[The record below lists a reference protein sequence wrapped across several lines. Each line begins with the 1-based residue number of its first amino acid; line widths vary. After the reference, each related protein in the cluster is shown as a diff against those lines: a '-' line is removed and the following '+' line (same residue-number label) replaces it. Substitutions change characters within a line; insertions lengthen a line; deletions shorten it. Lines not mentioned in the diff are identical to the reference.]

1 MGVNM
6 GIFKTIVTEISHQL
20 KAAYTIMLKSM
31 PNIIVALGIIII
43 GYFIALLLGF
53 VTTRILYKFNLDKR
67 IRRDDLKDSL
77 GTVSFARFSGKVV
90 KWVVFILFLTQG
102 IAYLPFGIFS
112 DMFKKIVYWLPNLVF
127 GILIIVFGWIFID
140 FITYKILELQW
151 KYTRPMI
158 QAIKA
163 LLVFVI
169 VITAVDQ
176 LGVNISFLKNVFLI
190 VFAAVALATALVVGI
205 SMGLGM
211 KGEAKNWFKK
221 YRKK

>member
-1 MGVNM
+1 M
-6 GIFKTIVTEISHQL
+6 GILNTIVTEISRQMHT
-20 KAAYTIMLKSM
+20 AYKIMLKSM

-43 GYFIALLLGF
+43 GYFIALLLGY

-77 GTVSFARFSGKVV
+77 GAVSFARFSGKVV

-112 DMFKKIVYWLPNLVF
+112 EMFRKIVYWLPNLVF

-140 FITYKILELQW
+140 FITYKILEMRW

-158 QAIKA
+158 HAIKA
-163 LLVFVI
+163 LLVLVI
-169 VITAVDQ
+169 IITAVDQ

-190 VFAAVALATALVVGI
+190 LFAAISLATALVVGI
-205 SMGLGM
+205 SLGLGM
-211 KGEAKNWFKK
+211 KGEAKQFLKK
-221 YRKK
+221 YRKR